1 MNSEIASLAKQ
12 YEGLKAENPKLRIRD
27 AAKQLGV
34 SEAHLVAINSENIAL
49 KSDFFSFLKELAPLG
64 NIMALTRNDDVV
76 HERKGIYDNVSFEG
90 PVGTAVN
97 PDIDIRMFMMAWKFG
112 FAVNENGRRSF
123 QFFDKAGDATHK
135 IYATDLTN
143 MEAFDALIEKYKS
156 DEPIEIV
163 VEAWPATPA
172 EMPDSSIDAA
182 AFKEEWL
189 NMKDTHDFYGML
201 RKYRVSRE
209 QGLRLAPDGWV
220 KKVENTTFRKV
231 METAAERQVPIMV
244 FVGNRGTIQIHTGEV
259 SKLVDAGPWFNVLDP
274 DFNLHLK
281 EGSIHSSYIVKK
293 NSVDGTITSLETFD
307 KNGEMI
313 VQLFGKRKPGIPE
326 LETWR
331 DLIKD
336 VVDF

>member
-1 MNSEIASLAKQ
+1 MNSEVVSLEKQ
-12 YEGLKAENPKLRIRD
+12 YEALKAENPKLRIRD

-34 SEAHLVAINSENIAL
+34 SEAHLVSVNPDNIAL
-49 KSDFFSFLKELAPLG
+49 KPDFFNFLKELAPLG
-64 NIMALTRNDDVV
+64 KIMALTRNDDVV
-76 HERKGIYDNVSFEG
+76 HERKGVYDNVTFEG

-97 PDIDIRMFMMAWKFG
+97 PDIDIRLFMMAWKFG

-135 IYATDLTN
+135 IYATEETN
-143 MEAFDALIEKYKS
+143 MEVFDALVEKYKS
-156 DEPIEIV
+156 DEPIAIE
-163 VEAWPATPA
+163 VEAWPAAPA
-172 EMPDSSIDAA
+172 EMPDSAIDKA
-182 AFKEEWL
+182 AFQEEWL

-209 QGLRLAPDGWV
+209 QGLRLAPEGWV
-220 KKVENTTFRKV
+220 KKVDNSTFRKV

-259 SKLVDAGPWFNVLDP
+259 TKLVDAGPWFNVLDP
-274 DFNLHLK
+274 DFNLHLR
-281 EGSIHSSYIVKK
+281 EEAINSVYVVKK
-293 NSVDGTITSLETFD
+293 NSVDGTITSLEVFD
-307 KNGEMI
+307 KNGEML

-331 DLIKD
+331 ELIKD
-336 VVDF
+336 VADF

>member
-1 MNSEIASLAKQ
+1 MNSEVVSLEKQ
-12 YEGLKAENPKLRIRD
+12 YEALKAENPKLRIRD

-34 SEAHLVAINSENIAL
+34 SEAHLVSVNPDNIAL
-49 KSDFFSFLKELAPLG
+49 KPDFFNFLKELAPLG
-64 NIMALTRNDDVV
+64 KIMALTRNDNVV
-76 HERKGIYDNVSFEG
+76 HERKGVYDNVTFEG

-97 PDIDIRMFMMAWKFG
+97 PDIDIRLFMMAWKFG
-112 FAVNENGRRSF
+112 FAVNENGRKSF

-135 IYATDLTN
+135 IYATEETN
-143 MEAFDALIEKYKS
+143 MEAFDALVAKYKS
-156 DEPIEIV
+156 DEPIAIE

-172 EMPDSSIDAA
+172 EMPDSAIDKA
-182 AFKEEWL
+182 AFQEEWL

-209 QGLRLAPDGWV
+209 QGLRLAPEGWV
-220 KKVENTTFRKV
+220 KKVDNNTFRKI

-259 SKLVDAGPWFNVLDP
+259 TKLVDAGPWFNVLDP
-274 DFNLHLK
+274 DFNLHLR
-281 EGSIHSSYIVKK
+281 EEAINSVYVVKK
-293 NSVDGTITSLETFD
+293 NSVDGTITSLEVFD
-307 KNGEMI
+307 KDGEML

-331 DLIKD
+331 SIVKD
-336 VVDF
+336 VADF

>member
-1 MNSEIASLAKQ
+1 MNSEVVSLEKQ
-12 YEGLKAENPKLRIRD
+12 YEALKAENPKLRIRD

-34 SEAHLVAINSENIAL
+34 SEAHLVSVNPDNIAL
-49 KSDFFSFLKELAPLG
+49 KPDFFNFLKELAPLG
-64 NIMALTRNDDVV
+64 KIMALTRNDNVV
-76 HERKGIYDNVSFEG
+76 HERKGVYDNVTFEG

-97 PDIDIRMFMMAWKFG
+97 SDIDIRLFMMAWKFG

-135 IYATDLTN
+135 IYATEETN
-143 MEAFDALIEKYKS
+143 MEVFDALVEKYKS
-156 DEPIEIV
+156 DEPIAIE
-163 VEAWPATPA
+163 VEAWPAAPA
-172 EMPDSSIDAA
+172 EMPDSAIDKA
-182 AFKEEWL
+182 AFQEEWL

-209 QGLRLAPDGWV
+209 QGLRLAPEGWV
-220 KKVENTTFRKV
+220 KKVDNSTFRKV

-259 SKLVDAGPWFNVLDP
+259 TKLVDAGPWFNVLDP
-274 DFNLHLK
+274 DFNLHLR
-281 EGSIHSSYIVKK
+281 EEAINSVYVVKK
-293 NSVDGTITSLETFD
+293 NSVDGTITSLEVFD
-307 KNGEMI
+307 KDGEML

-331 DLIKD
+331 ELIKD
-336 VVDF
+336 VADF

>member
-1 MNSEIASLAKQ
+1 MNSEVVSLEKQ
-12 YEGLKAENPKLRIRD
+12 YEALKAENPKLRIRD

-34 SEAHLVAINSENIAL
+34 TEAHLVSLNPDNVAL
-49 KSDFFSFLKELAPLG
+49 KADFFSFLKELAPLG
-64 NIMALTRNDDVV
+64 KIMALTRNDDVV
-76 HERKGIYDNVSFEG
+76 HERKGVYENVSFEG

-97 PDIDIRMFMMAWKFG
+97 PDIDTRLFMMAWKFG

-135 IYATDLTN
+135 IYATEESN
-143 MEAFDALIEKYKS
+143 MDAFDALVAKYKS
-156 DEPIEIV
+156 EEPIAIE

-172 EMPDSSIDAA
+172 EMPDSMIDGG
-182 AFKEEWL
+182 AFQEEWL
-189 NMKDTHDFYGML
+189 KMKDTHDFYGML

-209 QGLRLAPDGWV
+209 QGLRLAPEGWV
-220 KKVENTTFRKV
+220 KKVETNTFRKI

-259 SKLVDAGPWFNVLDP
+259 TKLVDAGPWFNVLDP
-274 DFNLHLK
+274 DFNLHLR
-281 EGSIHSSYIVKK
+281 EEAIANVYVVKK
-293 NSVDGTITSLETFD
+293 NSVDGTITSLEVFD
-307 KNGEMI
+307 KNGEML

-331 DLIKD
+331 SIVKD
-336 VVDF
+336 VADF

>member
-1 MNSEIASLAKQ
+1 MNSEVVSLEKQ
-12 YEGLKAENPKLRIRD
+12 YEALKTENPKLRIRD

-34 SEAHLVAINSENIAL
+34 SEAHLVSVNPDNIAL
-49 KSDFFSFLKELAPLG
+49 KPDFFNFLKELAPLG
-64 NIMALTRNDDVV
+64 KIMALTRNDNVV
-76 HERKGIYDNVSFEG
+76 HERKGVYDNVTFEG

-97 PDIDIRMFMMAWKFG
+97 PDIDIRLFMMAWKFG

-135 IYATDLTN
+135 IYATEETN
-143 MEAFDALIEKYKS
+143 MDAFDALVEKYKS
-156 DEPIEIV
+156 EEPIAIE
-163 VEAWPATPA
+163 VEAWPAAPA
-172 EMPDSSIDAA
+172 EMPDSAIDKA
-182 AFKEEWL
+182 AFQEEWL

-209 QGLRLAPDGWV
+209 QGLRLAPEGWV
-220 KKVENTTFRKV
+220 KKVDNSIFRKV

-259 SKLVDAGPWFNVLDP
+259 TKLVDAGPWFNVLDP
-274 DFNLHLK
+274 DFNLHLR
-281 EGSIHSSYIVKK
+281 EEAINSVYVVKK
-293 NSVDGTITSLETFD
+293 NSVDGTITSLEVFD
-307 KNGEMI
+307 KDGEML

-331 DLIKD
+331 ELIKD
-336 VVDF
+336 VADF

>member
-1 MNSEIASLAKQ
+1 MNSEVVSLEKQ
-12 YEGLKAENPKLRIRD
+12 YEALKAENPKLRIRD

-34 SEAHLVAINSENIAL
+34 SEAHLVSVNPDNIAL
-49 KSDFFSFLKELAPLG
+49 KPDFFNFLKELAPLG
-64 NIMALTRNDDVV
+64 KIMALTRNDNVV
-76 HERKGIYDNVSFEG
+76 HERKGVYDNVTFEG

-97 PDIDIRMFMMAWKFG
+97 PDIDIRLFMMAWKFG

-135 IYATDLTN
+135 IYATEETN
-143 MEAFDALIEKYKS
+143 MEVFDALVEKYKS
-156 DEPIEIV
+156 DEPIAIE
-163 VEAWPATPA
+163 VEAWPAAPA
-172 EMPDSSIDAA
+172 EMPDSAIDKA
-182 AFKEEWL
+182 AFQEEWL

-209 QGLRLAPDGWV
+209 QGLRLAPEGWV
-220 KKVENTTFRKV
+220 KKVDNSTFRKV

-259 SKLVDAGPWFNVLDP
+259 TKLVDAGPWFNVLDP
-274 DFNLHLK
+274 DFNLHLR
-281 EGSIHSSYIVKK
+281 EEAINSVYVVKK
-293 NSVDGTITSLETFD
+293 NSVDGTITSLEVFD
-307 KNGEMI
+307 KDGEML

-331 DLIKD
+331 SIVKD
-336 VVDF
+336 VTDF